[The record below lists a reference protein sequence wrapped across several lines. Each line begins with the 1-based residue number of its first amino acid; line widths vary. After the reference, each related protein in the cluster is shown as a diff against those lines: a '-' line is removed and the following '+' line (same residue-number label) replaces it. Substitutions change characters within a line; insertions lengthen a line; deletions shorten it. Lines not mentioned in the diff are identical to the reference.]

1 LQNKNKK
8 KKGVN
13 DTITEQVVEESASK
27 VSVDAEKQQNV
38 QEMVQAYFPD
48 QSPIYVKNLPDRSE
62 LTDVDKRI
70 K

>member
-1 LQNKNKK
+1 MQNKNKK

-48 QSPIYVKNLPDRSE
+48 QSPIYVKNLPDHSE